1 MYTSLRLRNVH
12 RILHLGRRRQGVL
25 LLPGVGLDLPGI
37 AGDGELDLADHLE
50 RLLLLLLGARAHEVR
65 RIAVQRLEL
74 VVNVRLATHP
84 LKKCVQRPFKS
95 YPTYSKQIDL
105 TEPLLW

>member
-1 MYTSLRLRNVH
+1 
-12 RILHLGRRRQGVL
+12 VL

-65 RIAVQRLEL
+65 RIAVQRLRAKRICQNLSEFVAGRVSL
-74 VVNVRLATHP
+74 VIRVGG
-84 LKKCVQRPFKS
+84 K
-95 YPTYSKQIDL
+95 
-105 TEPLLW
+105 